1 MCLLAYT
8 YEDFEDVDLI
18 DEGSV
23 VFDFL
28 LLNCFNRELLVTLP
42 VLRQVNDAEPA
53 ICKLGL
59 ERVNLFD
66 VALSRVDEVLWLV
79 LRASVSAAGGAL
91 TGGASRMHLSLCHNV
106 VLLKSK
112 SFFLINF

>member
-42 VLRQVNDAEPA
+42 VLRQVDDAEPT
-53 ICKLGL
+53 ICKLRL

-79 LRASVSAAGGAL
+79 LRASVGAAGGAL
-91 TGGASRMHLSLCHNV
+91 TGGASRMHLSLCHDV
-106 VLLKSK
+106 VRITKIK
-112 SFFLINF
+112 IFLFN

>member
-1 MCLLAYT
+1 MNVLT

-23 VFDFL
+23 ILDFL
-28 LLNCFNRELLVTLP
+28 LLNCLNRKLLVALP
-42 VLRQVNDAEPA
+42 VLGQVNDAEPA
-53 ICKLGL
+53 ICKLCL

-79 LRASVSAAGGAL
+79 LCTTVCTASGAL
-91 TGGASRMHLSLCHNV
+91 TGSASRMHLSLSHDVSCT
-106 VLLKSK
+106 KSK
-112 SFFLINF
+112 SFF